1 MDKVMFSVPLNKLYK
16 VIGSCNYNEDAEFC
30 PVLVEIIDE
39 KIQRLNKNLKFLL
52 QVWNGNGDMVFE
64 KPLR

>member
-39 KIQRLNKNLKFLL
+39 KIQRLNKNLNFLL